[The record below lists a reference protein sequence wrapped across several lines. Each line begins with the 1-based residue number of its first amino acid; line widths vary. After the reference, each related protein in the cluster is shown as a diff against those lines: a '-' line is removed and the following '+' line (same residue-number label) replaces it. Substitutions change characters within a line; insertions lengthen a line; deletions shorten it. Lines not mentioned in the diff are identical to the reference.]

1 VGGSEGA
8 GAERDERDA
17 VDILNEE
24 MSDYVS
30 SKTTRGISLTVED
43 YTDPLELV
51 DYYEKM
57 VAARDRMLDEMT
69 QE

>member
-1 VGGSEGA
+1 
-8 GAERDERDA
+8 
-17 VDILNEE
+17 